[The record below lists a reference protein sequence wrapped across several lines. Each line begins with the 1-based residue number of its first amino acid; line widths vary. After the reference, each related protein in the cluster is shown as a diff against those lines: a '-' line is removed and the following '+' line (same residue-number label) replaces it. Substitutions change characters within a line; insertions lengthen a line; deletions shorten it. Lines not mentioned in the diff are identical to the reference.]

1 MAPKHNPDSIVTE
14 SRMEVLMDGWT
25 IVVVSTFKD
34 GKNVGINI
42 YKAKHNH
49 KQLESWLQ

>member
-42 YKAKHNH
+42 YKAKHNQ